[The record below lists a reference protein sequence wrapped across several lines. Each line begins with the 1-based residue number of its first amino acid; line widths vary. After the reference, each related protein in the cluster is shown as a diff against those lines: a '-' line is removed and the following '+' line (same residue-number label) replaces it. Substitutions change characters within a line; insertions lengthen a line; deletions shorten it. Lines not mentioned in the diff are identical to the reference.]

1 MTRRAPASASALARL
16 PGLGP
21 ASTALLARAGV
32 HDAATLRASDPVAL
46 YLRLRALDARTSLNM
61 LYALVGA
68 REGIDW
74 RVVARDR
81 RTDLLTELDAR
92 QRVAPAAPKRKSP

>member
-1 MTRRAPASASALARL
+1 MSKSADDHSVARL

-21 ASTALLARAGV
+21 ASAALLARAGV
-32 HDAATLRASDPVAL
+32 HDAAALRASDPVAL

-68 REGIDW
+68 CEGIDW
-74 RVVARDR
+74 RSVARER
-81 RTDLLTELDAR
+81 RTALLLELD
-92 QRVAPAAPKRKSP
+92 QRRHHPNGGTSP